1 MQLFFGIIQK
11 ASSLLET
18 LVAADM
24 KVIVNV
30 AFTVCALCGT
40 KHVEQIEQ
48 F

>member
-11 ASSLLET
+11 ASSLLKT
-18 LVAADM
+18 PVAPDM
-24 KVIVNV
+24 KVIVNI

-48 F
+48 Y